1 MTNNTPKLPRSEQS
15 RINGAKSKGPTSPEG
30 KARSSANSTKH
41 GFAAAVN
48 NVIVVEDKE
57 AFDRH
62 VVGYRAALTPQNYLE
77 DTLVDQLASINWRQT
92 RLVGLETALLD
103 VQLSFQKDVFLETQP
118 EGAHDPYFRLVFA
131 WEALSRKSQVPEDAN
146 RLPETFD
153 VHCLELV
160 RRYITTLDRQYRNT
174 MLNLRQYRKD
184 FAPPQLLP
192 EQNEPENL
200 PPAAPVATP
209 EAVETPK
216 IQISKSVIRPIS
228 PIGPEFV
235 GSKAVTTT
243 ENPTGRVPVEKKDR
257 S

>member
-1 MTNNTPKLPRSEQS
+1 MTNTTPKLPRSEQS

-30 KARSSANSTKH
+30 KARSSANSMKH
-41 GFAAAVN
+41 GFAAAIN

-57 AFDRH
+57 AFDLH
-62 VVGYRAALTPQNYLE
+62 VAGYRAALVPQNYLE
-77 DTLVDQLASINWRQT
+77 ETLIDQLASINWRQT

-103 VQLSFQKDVFLETQP
+103 AQLSFQKDVFLETQP

-131 WEALSRKSQVPEDAN
+131 WEALSRKSQNREDTAA
-146 RLPETFD
+146 LPETFD

-184 FAPPQLLP
+184 FAPPQP
-192 EQNEPENL
+192 RAEQNEPESVP
-200 PPAAPVATP
+200 PPAAVTTPVPIEKAKT
-209 EAVETPK
+209 
-216 IQISKSVIRPIS
+216 SVHTALAPTLIRT
-228 PIGPEFV
+228 
-235 GSKAVTTT
+235 KNVTTT
-243 ENPTGRVPVEKKDR
+243 SEATVKTVRETKDSTKDR